1 MEGEVLSIRNSRKI
15 YIPVYVM
22 IIVLLTS
29 VVIIKFQNREI
40 SSFALKSVAIFSATG
55 VIWTEMHRLRN
66 KYEITD
72 NAVVHI
78 NGLFFRTIKK
88 TDIHALSDAQ
98 LKQNPLQL
106 ILGIGDVIANAFSET
121 TFLKNINNPHKVIEF
136 LEGKMTKKTAQQT
149 NARNRREK

>member
-15 YIPVYVM
+15 YIPVYFM

-29 VVIIKFQNREI
+29 VAIIKFQNREI
-40 SSFALKSVAIFSATG
+40 SSFALKSVAVFSATG

-78 NGLFFRTIKK
+78 NGLFFRKIKK
-88 TDIHALSDAQ
+88 VDIHALSDAE
-98 LKQNPLQL
+98 LKQNPFQL
-106 ILGIGDVIANAFSET
+106 ILGIGDVSANSFSELNI
-121 TFLKNINNPHKVIEF
+121 LKNVNKPHDVIKF
-136 LEGKMTKKTAQQT
+136 LEDKMMKKAVVATIGKGRGNK
-149 NARNRREK
+149 